1 MMFVEALVSPARYCA
16 LIVPAVGGLPDGV
29 GVGVGVAEG
38 VGAGVMDAVGVG
50 VGVMVGVAV
59 GVWVGVWV
67 GGGEPPPIGG
77 TGTEPGVAALVVA
90 ATAALGAERFP
101 CASIALTVKLW
112 VVPVRSSMPVAD
124 VAEVTPTTF
133 APSETEYC
141 VTPTLSVSGAQRRE
155 AVSPVVPV
163 TARPAGAAGG

>member
-16 LIVPAVGGLPDGV
+16 LIVPAAGGLPDGV

-50 VGVMVGVAV
+50 GGVRVGVA
-59 GVWVGVWV
+59 VGVWV

-90 ATAALGAERFP
+90 ATAVLGAEKFP